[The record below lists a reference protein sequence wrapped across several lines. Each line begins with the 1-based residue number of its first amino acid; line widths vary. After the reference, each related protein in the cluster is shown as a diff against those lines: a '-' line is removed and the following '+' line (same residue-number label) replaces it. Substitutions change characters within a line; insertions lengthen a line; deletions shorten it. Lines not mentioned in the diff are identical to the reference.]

1 MSMGGGTDVA
11 KQSAIQNKSQ
21 QQGIDAATAQI
32 NSAYD
37 SPARSQQ
44 YNDFAKN
51 LSDYYTKQI
60 NNQQGV
66 ANQQLKFSLARSGLT
81 GGSAA
86 AYAGGVSAKDYN
98 TALLNAQN
106 QVQTGVGA
114 LKQSDVSAKDN
125 LIGLAQQG
133 LSTGNAAT
141 QASQAMSANLA
152 NASSAENPNALGTLF
167 GNTAGIYQ
175 NQQTAAAQRK
185 AATAGIGSV
194 YAPVAGQATV

>member
-1 MSMGGGTDVA
+1 MSMGGGPDVA
-11 KQSAIQNKSQ
+11 GQAAAQNKLQ
-21 QQGIDAATAQI
+21 QQNTDAATAQI

-37 SPARSQQ
+37 SPARQQQ
-44 YNDFAKN
+44 YSDFAKN
-51 LSDYYTKQI
+51 LSNYYTTQI

-98 TALLNAQN
+98 TAILNAQN

-114 LKQSDVSAKDN
+114 LKQSDVTAKDN

-133 LSTGNAAT
+133 LNTGNAAT
-141 QASQAMSANLA
+141 EASQAMSANLA
-152 NASSAENPNALGTLF
+152 NASSAENPQALGTLF

-175 NQQTAAAQRK
+175 NQQNAAAQRK
-185 AATAGIGSV
+185 AANAGVGGV
-194 YAPVAGQATV
+194 YAPVAGQASV